1 MAEDQQGKRE
11 KVAAS
16 TGITK
21 QENRGRRVTSAYRTA
36 AESAEDKAGG
46 DAASDAAQAE
56 TAAPAREVLAPGTKV
71 GRYEVI
77 RLVGEGGM
85 GTVYEAMDARL
96 NRKVALKILSSQL
109 KSKRKAAKRFT
120 IEAQAAARLVHP
132 NVVGIFDFDV
142 ECAIPYMAM
151 EYLQGETL
159 AAAIDRGPLAF
170 ARMADIMLAVCAG
183 VHAAHQAG
191 IVHRDL
197 KPSNIFLCSDWKGNE
212 TARVLD
218 FGISKVGGIS
228 SSGLTQTGDIVGTS
242 QYLSPEQA
250 AGLRHVTEHS
260 DQYSLGVVMYECVTQ
275 QTPQRGEP
283 IYSLLRNV
291 TQGRHRPPRELR
303 ADLPPALEAII
314 ERAMSVRPKDRFASV
329 YELGRAMFPFA
340 SEASRREFDD
350 YYNHTDGE
358 SKWPESS
365 GWGRQHAEA
374 EARAAATQPLPREPV
389 PTWQRR
395 TTHTSTRGGV
405 SRRSKSLSTPA
416 ASGRSRVVIYSIAV
430 GAVLAVAALVG
441 VGFAFR
447 L

>member
-21 QENRGRRVTSAYRTA
+21 QEKRGRRVTSAYRAA
-36 AESAEDKAGG
+36 AENAEDKAGG

-56 TAAPAREVLAPGTKV
+56 TAAPPSEVLAPGTKV

-197 KPSNIFLCSDWKGNE
+197 KQRPHANRGHCGDVAVPF
-212 TARVLD
+212 ARA
-218 FGISKVGGIS
+218 GGRAS
-228 SSGLTQTGDIVGTS
+228 S
-242 QYLSPEQA
+242 
-250 AGLRHVTEHS
+250 
-260 DQYSLGVVMYECVTQ
+260 
-275 QTPQRGEP
+275 
-283 IYSLLRNV
+283 
-291 TQGRHRPPRELR
+291 RHRAQRPVFPGRGDVRMRDPADAPTGR
-303 ADLPPALEAII
+303 ADLQ
-314 ERAMSVRPKDRFASV
+314 
-329 YELGRAMFPFA
+329 
-340 SEASRREFDD
+340 
-350 YYNHTDGE
+350 
-358 SKWPESS
+358 SS
-365 GWGRQHAEA
+365 
-374 EARAAATQPLPREPV
+374 P
-389 PTWQRR
+389 QRNPGP
-395 TTHTSTRGGV
+395 S
-405 SRRSKSLSTPA
+405 
-416 ASGRSRVVIYSIAV
+416 
-430 GAVLAVAALVG
+430 
-441 VGFAFR
+441 
-447 L
+447 

>member
-1 MAEDQQGKRE
+1 MADDQQVERE
-11 KVAAS
+11 KVAVS

-21 QENRGRRVTSAYRTA
+21 QERRGGRVTSAYQA
-36 AESAEDKAGG
+36 AAENGEGGADNNKAAAPQAESA
-46 DAASDAAQAE
+46 
-56 TAAPAREVLAPGTKV
+56 PPREVLAPGTKV

-85 GTVYEAMDARL
+85 GTIYEALDARL
-96 NRKVALKILSSQL
+96 NRKVALKILSSAL

-151 EYLQGETL
+151 EFLQGQTL
-159 AAAIDRGPLAF
+159 AAAIERGPLAF
-170 ARMADIMLAVCAG
+170 VRLADIMLAVCAG

-197 KPSNIFLCSDWKGNE
+197 KPSNIFLCLDWKGNE

-228 SSGLTQTGDIVGTS
+228 GSGLTQTGDIVGTS

-250 AGLRHVTEHS
+250 AGLRHVTEQS

-275 QTPQRGEP
+275 QTPQRGLP

-291 TQGRHRPPRELR
+291 TEGLHAPPRELR
-303 ADLPPALEAII
+303 TDLPPTLEAII
-314 ERAMSVRPKDRFASV
+314 ERAMSVRPKDRFPSV
-329 YELGRAMFPFA
+329 HELGRALFPLA
-340 SEASRREFDD
+340 SAEGQRQFDD
-350 YYNHTDGE
+350 FYNRADPDG
-358 SKWPESS
+358 KWPESS
-365 GWGRQHAEA
+365 GWRRQGTAA
-374 EARAAATQPLPREPV
+374 EARIAATQALPREPV
-389 PTWQRR
+389 PTWQQRATR
-395 TTHTSTRGGV
+395 TSARAGK
-405 SRRSKSLSTPA
+405 RRSGSSSTSG
-416 ASGRSRVVIYSIAV
+416 ASAGRSRVVLYSIAV
-430 GAVLAVAALVG
+430 GAVLAVATLV
-441 VGFAFR
+441 VIGFAIR
-447 L
+447 P